1 MSLFTMNEGYG
12 YNDIYS
18 LEESRVTD
26 ALKSFK
32 EKVVYLFKRSNEMV
46 MVTAASQNGVTNNAA
61 KQEVERTANNIE
73 KDIKTVENSD
83 DVSREDLTALERFKK
98 RVEDKL
104 EKWDKEIKE
113 LKFKDEGIGTKVIN
127 AIKWAFIQLK
137 RIFTK
142 ILKLLVS
149 AISAIYN
156 KIRGVE

>member
-1 MSLFTMNEGYG
+1 MSLFIMNEGYG

-32 EKVVYLFKRSNEMV
+32 EKVVYLFKRSNEIMA
-46 MVTAASQNGVTNNAA
+46 TSQTGVINNTT
-61 KQEVERTANNIE
+61 KQDVEKTANDIE
-73 KDIKTVENSD
+73 RDIKTVENSD
-83 DVSREDLTALERFKK
+83 ETSREDLTALERFKK
-98 RVEDKL
+98 RLEDKL

-156 KIRGVE
+156 KIRGVD

>member
-1 MSLFTMNEGYG
+1 MPLFTMNEGYG

-26 ALKSFK
+26 AFKSFK
-32 EKVVYLFKRSNEMV
+32 EKVKRLFTKSNEMV
-46 MVTAASQNGVTNNAA
+46 AESQNGVTNNTA
-61 KQEVERTANNIE
+61 KQEVEKTANDIE
-73 KDIKTVENSD
+73 RDIKTVESSNE
-83 DVSREDLTALERFKK
+83 VSREDLTTLERFQK
-98 RVEDKL
+98 RLEDKL

-149 AISAIYN
+149 AISKIYN
-156 KIRGVE
+156 KIRGIE

>member
-1 MSLFTMNEGYG
+1 MPLFTMNEGYG

-26 ALKSFK
+26 AFKSFK
-32 EKVVYLFKRSNEMV
+32 EKVKRLFTKSNEMV
-46 MVTAASQNGVTNNAA
+46 AESQNGVTNNTA
-61 KQEVERTANNIE
+61 KQEVEKTANDIE
-73 KDIKTVENSD
+73 RDIKTVENSNE
-83 DVSREDLTALERFKK
+83 VSREDLTALERFKK
-98 RVEDKL
+98 RLEDKL

-149 AISAIYN
+149 AISKIYN
-156 KIRGVE
+156 KIRGIE

>member
-32 EKVVYLFKRSNEMV
+32 EKVVYLFKRSNEM
-46 MVTAASQNGVTNNAA
+46 MATSQTGVINNTT
-61 KQEVERTANNIE
+61 KQDVEKTANEIE
-73 KDIKTVENSD
+73 RDIKTVESSNE
-83 DVSREDLTALERFKK
+83 VSREDLTTLERFKK
-98 RVEDKL
+98 RLEDKL

>member
-1 MSLFTMNEGYG
+1 MPLFTMNEGYG

-26 ALKSFK
+26 AFKSFK
-32 EKVVYLFKRSNEMV
+32 EKVKRLFTKSNEMV
-46 MVTAASQNGVTNNAA
+46 AESQNGVTNNTA
-61 KQEVERTANNIE
+61 KQEVERTANDIE

-83 DVSREDLTALERFKK
+83 DVNREDLTALERFKK
-98 RVEDKL
+98 RLEDKL

-149 AISAIYN
+149 AISKIYN
-156 KIRGVE
+156 KIRGIE

>member
-26 ALKSFK
+26 AFKSFK
-32 EKVVYLFKRSNEMV
+32 EKVKRLFTKSNEMV
-46 MVTAASQNGVTNNAA
+46 AESQNGVTNNTA
-61 KQEVERTANNIE
+61 KQEVEKTANDIE
-73 KDIKTVENSD
+73 RDIKTVENSD
-83 DVSREDLTALERFKK
+83 DVSREDLTTLERFKK
-98 RVEDKL
+98 RLEDKL

-127 AIKWAFIQLK
+127 AIKWVFIQLK

-149 AISAIYN
+149 AISKIYN
-156 KIRGVE
+156 KIRGIE

>member
-18 LEESRVTD
+18 LEESRVTN

-32 EKVVYLFKRSNEMV
+32 EKVVYLFKRSNEMIA
-46 MVTAASQNGVTNNAA
+46 TSQTGVINNTT
-61 KQEVERTANNIE
+61 KQDVEKTANDIE
-73 KDIKTVENSD
+73 RDIKTVENSD
-83 DVSREDLTALERFKK
+83 ETSREDLTTLERFKK
-98 RVEDKL
+98 RLEEKLDKL
-104 EKWDKEIKE
+104 DKEIKE
-113 LKFKDEGIGTKVIN
+113 LKFKDEGIGIKVIN

-142 ILKLLVS
+142 ILKSLVS

-156 KIRGVE
+156 KIRGVD

>member
-32 EKVVYLFKRSNEMV
+32 EKVVYLFKRSNEMIV
-46 MVTAASQNGVTNNAA
+46 ISQNGVTNNAV
-61 KQEVERTANNIE
+61 KQDVEKTANEIE
-73 KDIKTVENSD
+73 RDIKTVESSNE
-83 DVSREDLTALERFKK
+83 VSREDLTALERFKK
-98 RVEDKL
+98 RLEDKL

-127 AIKWAFIQLK
+127 AIK
-137 RIFTK
+137 
-142 ILKLLVS
+142 
-149 AISAIYN
+149 
-156 KIRGVE
+156 

>member
-1 MSLFTMNEGYG
+1 MPLFTMNEGYG

-26 ALKSFK
+26 AFKSFK
-32 EKVVYLFKRSNEMV
+32 EKVKRLFTKSNEMV
-46 MVTAASQNGVTNNAA
+46 AESQNGVTNNAA
-61 KQEVERTANNIE
+61 KQEVEKTANDIE
-73 KDIKTVENSD
+73 RDIKTVENSD
-83 DVSREDLTALERFKK
+83 DVSREDLTTLERFKK
-98 RVEDKL
+98 RLEDKL

-113 LKFKDEGIGTKVIN
+113 LKFKDEGIGTKIIN

-149 AISAIYN
+149 AISKIYN
-156 KIRGVE
+156 KIRGIE

>member
-1 MSLFTMNEGYG
+1 MPLFTMNEGYG

-26 ALKSFK
+26 AFKSFK
-32 EKVVYLFKRSNEMV
+32 EKVKRLFNKSNEMV
-46 MVTAASQNGVTNNAA
+46 AESQNGVTNNAA
-61 KQEVERTANNIE
+61 KQEVEKTANDIE
-73 KDIKTVENSD
+73 RDIKTVENSNE
-83 DVSREDLTALERFKK
+83 VSREDLTTLERFKK
-98 RVEDKL
+98 RLEEKL
-104 EKWDKEIKE
+104 DKWDKEIKE

>member
-1 MSLFTMNEGYG
+1 MSLFIMNERYG

-32 EKVVYLFKRSNEMV
+32 EKVVYLFKRSNELMV
-46 MVTAASQNGVTNNAA
+46 ASQTGVTNNAS
-61 KQEVERTANNIE
+61 KQEVETTANEIE
-73 KDIKTVENSD
+73 RDIKTVENSD

-98 RVEDKL
+98 RLEDKL

-149 AISAIYN
+149 AISKIYN
-156 KIRGVE
+156 KIRGIE

>member
-1 MSLFTMNEGYG
+1 MPLFTMNEGYG

-26 ALKSFK
+26 AFRSFK
-32 EKVVYLFKRSNEMV
+32 EKVKRLFIKSNEMV
-46 MVTAASQNGVTNNAA
+46 AESQNGVTNNAT
-61 KQEVERTANNIE
+61 KQDVEKTANEIE
-73 KDIKTVENSD
+73 RDIKTVENSD
-83 DVSREDLTALERFKK
+83 ETSREDLTALERFKK
-98 RVEDKL
+98 RLEDKL

-149 AISAIYN
+149 AISKIYN
-156 KIRGVE
+156 KIRGID

>member
-1 MSLFTMNEGYG
+1 MPLFTMNEGYG

-26 ALKSFK
+26 AFKSFR
-32 EKVVYLFKRSNEMV
+32 EKVKRLFTKSNEMV
-46 MVTAASQNGVTNNAA
+46 AESQNGVTNNTA
-61 KQEVERTANNIE
+61 KQEVEKTANEIE
-73 KDIKTVENSD
+73 KDIKTVENSN

-98 RVEDKL
+98 RLEDKL

-156 KIRGVE
+156 KIRGVD

>member
-1 MSLFTMNEGYG
+1 MPLFTMNEGYG

-26 ALKSFK
+26 AFRSFK
-32 EKVVYLFKRSNEMV
+32 EKVKRLFIKSNEMV
-46 MVTAASQNGVTNNAA
+46 AESQNGVTNNTA
-61 KQEVERTANNIE
+61 KQEVEKTANEIE
-73 KDIKTVENSD
+73 RDIKTVENSD

-98 RVEDKL
+98 RLEDKL

-156 KIRGVE
+156 KIRGIE

>member
-1 MSLFTMNEGYG
+1 MPLFTMNEGYG

-26 ALKSFK
+26 AFKSFK
-32 EKVVYLFKRSNEMV
+32 EKVKRLFIKSNEMV
-46 MVTAASQNGVTNNAA
+46 TDSQNGVTNNAA
-61 KQEVERTANNIE
+61 KQDVEKTANDIE
-73 KDIKTVENSD
+73 RDIKTVENSNE
-83 DVSREDLTALERFKK
+83 VSREDLTTLERFKK
-98 RVEDKL
+98 RLEDKL

-149 AISAIYN
+149 AISKIYN
-156 KIRGVE
+156 KIRGIE

>member
-1 MSLFTMNEGYG
+1 MSLFTMNEGYE

-32 EKVVYLFKRSNEMV
+32 EKVVYLFKRSNEIMA
-46 MVTAASQNGVTNNAA
+46 TSQTGVINNTT
-61 KQEVERTANNIE
+61 KQDVEKTANDIE
-73 KDIKTVENSD
+73 RDIKTVENSD
-83 DVSREDLTALERFKK
+83 DVSREDLTTLERFKK
-98 RVEDKL
+98 RLEDKL

-149 AISAIYN
+149 AISKIYN
-156 KIRGVE
+156 KIRGIE

>member
-1 MSLFTMNEGYG
+1 MPLFTMNEGYG

-26 ALKSFK
+26 AFKSFK
-32 EKVVYLFKRSNEMV
+32 EKVKRLFNKSNEMV
-46 MVTAASQNGVTNNAA
+46 AESQNGVTNNTV
-61 KQEVERTANNIE
+61 KQEVEKTANDIE
-73 KDIKTVENSD
+73 RDIKNVENSD
-83 DVSREDLTALERFKK
+83 DVNREDLTALERFKK
-98 RVEDKL
+98 RLEDKL

-149 AISAIYN
+149 AISKIYN
-156 KIRGVE
+156 KIRGIE

>member
-1 MSLFTMNEGYG
+1 M
-12 YNDIYS
+12 I
-18 LEESRVTD
+18 VI
-26 ALKSFK
+26 
-32 EKVVYLFKRSNEMV
+32 
-46 MVTAASQNGVTNNAA
+46 SQNGVTNNAV
-61 KQEVERTANNIE
+61 KQDVEKTANEIE
-73 KDIKTVENSD
+73 RDIKTVESSNE
-83 DVSREDLTALERFKK
+83 VSREDLTALERFKK
-98 RVEDKL
+98 RLEDKL

-127 AIKWAFIQLK
+127 TIKWVFIQLK

>member
-1 MSLFTMNEGYG
+1 MPLFTMNEGYG

-26 ALKSFK
+26 AFKSFK
-32 EKVVYLFKRSNEMV
+32 EKVKRLFIKSNEMV
-46 MVTAASQNGVTNNAA
+46 TDSQNGVTNNAA
-61 KQEVERTANNIE
+61 KQDVEKTANDIE
-73 KDIKTVENSD
+73 RDIKTVENSNE
-83 DVSREDLTALERFKK
+83 VSREDLTTLERFKK
-98 RVEDKL
+98 RLEEKL
-104 EKWDKEIKE
+104 DKWDKEIKE

-156 KIRGVE
+156 KIRGVD

>member
-32 EKVVYLFKRSNEMV
+32 EKVVYLFKRSNEMMTV
-46 MVTAASQNGVTNNAA
+46 SQTGVVNNAT
-61 KQEVERTANNIE
+61 KQEVEKTANDIE
-73 KDIKTVENSD
+73 RDIKTVENSD
-83 DVSREDLTALERFKK
+83 ETSREDLTALERFKK
-98 RVEDKL
+98 RLEDKL

-149 AISAIYN
+149 AISKIYN
-156 KIRGVE
+156 KIRGIE

>member
-1 MSLFTMNEGYG
+1 MPLFTMNEGYG

-26 ALKSFK
+26 AFKSFK
-32 EKVVYLFKRSNEMV
+32 EKVKRLFIKSNEMV
-46 MVTAASQNGVTNNAA
+46 TNSQNGVTNNAA
-61 KQEVERTANNIE
+61 KQEVEKTANDIE
-73 KDIKTVENSD
+73 RDIKTVENSNE
-83 DVSREDLTALERFKK
+83 VSREDLTTLERFKK
-98 RVEDKL
+98 RLEEKL
-104 EKWDKEIKE
+104 DKWDKEIKE

-156 KIRGVE
+156 KIRGIE

>member
-32 EKVVYLFKRSNEMV
+32 EKVVYLFKRSNEMIV
-46 MVTAASQNGVTNNAA
+46 ISQNGVTNNAV
-61 KQEVERTANNIE
+61 KQDVEKTANDIE
-73 KDIKTVENSD
+73 KDIKTVENSNE
-83 DVSREDLTALERFKK
+83 VSREDLTSLERFKK
-98 RVEDKL
+98 RLEDKL

-113 LKFKDEGIGTKVIN
+113 LKFKDEGIGTKVVN

-156 KIRGVE
+156 KIRGVD

>member
-32 EKVVYLFKRSNEMV
+32 EKVVYLFKRSNEIMA
-46 MVTAASQNGVTNNAA
+46 TSQIGVINNTT
-61 KQEVERTANNIE
+61 KQDVEKTANDIE
-73 KDIKTVENSD
+73 RDIKTVENSD
-83 DVSREDLTALERFKK
+83 DVSREDLTTLERFKK
-98 RVEDKL
+98 RLEDKL

-113 LKFKDEGIGTKVIN
+113 LKFKDEGIGTKVVN

-156 KIRGVE
+156 KIRGVD

>member
-32 EKVVYLFKRSNEMV
+32 EKVVYLFKRSNEM
-46 MVTAASQNGVTNNAA
+46 MTTSQTGVINNTT
-61 KQEVERTANNIE
+61 KQDVEKTANIIE
-73 KDIKTVENSD
+73 KDIKTVENSN
-83 DVSREDLTALERFKK
+83 DVSREDLTTLERFKK
-98 RVEDKL
+98 RLEDKL

-149 AISAIYN
+149 AISKIYN
-156 KIRGVE
+156 KIRGIE

>member
-32 EKVVYLFKRSNEMV
+32 EKVVYLFKRSNEM
-46 MVTAASQNGVTNNAA
+46 MTTSQTGVINNTT
-61 KQEVERTANNIE
+61 KQDVEKTANIIE
-73 KDIKTVENSD
+73 KDIKTVENSND
-83 DVSREDLTALERFKK
+83 ASREDLTTLERFKK
-98 RVEDKL
+98 RLEDKL

-113 LKFKDEGIGTKVIN
+113 LKFKDEGIGTKVVN

-156 KIRGVE
+156 KIRGVD

>member
-18 LEESRVTD
+18 LEESRFTD
-26 ALKSFK
+26 TFKSFK
-32 EKVVYLFKRSNEMV
+32 EKVKRLFTKSNEMV
-46 MVTAASQNGVTNNAA
+46 AESQNGVTNNTA
-61 KQEVERTANNIE
+61 KQEVEKTANEIE
-73 KDIKTVENSD
+73 KDIKTVENSN
-83 DVSREDLTALERFKK
+83 DVSREDLTTLERFKK
-98 RVEDKL
+98 RLEDKL

-156 KIRGVE
+156 KIRGIE

>member
-1 MSLFTMNEGYG
+1 MPLFTMNEGYG

-26 ALKSFK
+26 AFKSFK
-32 EKVVYLFKRSNEMV
+32 EKVKRLFTKSNEMV
-46 MVTAASQNGVTNNAA
+46 AESQNGVTNNTA
-61 KQEVERTANNIE
+61 KQEVEKTANDIE
-73 KDIKTVENSD
+73 RDIKTVENSNE
-83 DVSREDLTALERFKK
+83 VSREDLTTLERFKK
-98 RVEDKL
+98 RLEDKL

-156 KIRGVE
+156 KIRGVD

>member
-1 MSLFTMNEGYG
+1 MPLFTMNEGYG

-26 ALKSFK
+26 AFKSFK
-32 EKVVYLFKRSNEMV
+32 EKVKRLFTKSNEMV
-46 MVTAASQNGVTNNAA
+46 AESQNGVTNNTA
-61 KQEVERTANNIE
+61 KQEVEKTANDIE
-73 KDIKTVENSD
+73 RDIKAVENSN
-83 DVSREDLTALERFKK
+83 DVSREDLTTLERFKK
-98 RVEDKL
+98 RLEDKL

-156 KIRGVE
+156 KIRGIE

>member
-1 MSLFTMNEGYG
+1 MPLFTMNEGYG

-32 EKVVYLFKRSNEMV
+32 EKVVYLFKRSNEIMA
-46 MVTAASQNGVTNNAA
+46 TSQTGVTNNAA
-61 KQEVERTANNIE
+61 KQEVEKTANEIE
-73 KDIKTVENSD
+73 RDIKTVESNNE
-83 DVSREDLTALERFKK
+83 VSREDLTALERFKK
-98 RVEDKL
+98 RLEEKL

-149 AISAIYN
+149 AISKIYN
-156 KIRGVE
+156 KIRGIE

>member
-32 EKVVYLFKRSNEMV
+32 EKVVYLFKRSNEM
-46 MVTAASQNGVTNNAA
+46 MVTSQTWVTNNAV
-61 KQEVERTANNIE
+61 KQDVEKTANDIE
-73 KDIKTVENSD
+73 RDIKTVENSN
-83 DVSREDLTALERFKK
+83 DVSREDLTTLERFKK
-98 RVEDKL
+98 RLEDKL

-149 AISAIYN
+149 AISKIYN
-156 KIRGVE
+156 KIRGIE

>member
-1 MSLFTMNEGYG
+1 MPLFTMNEGYG

-26 ALKSFK
+26 AFKSFK
-32 EKVVYLFKRSNEMV
+32 EKVKRLFNKSNEMV
-46 MVTAASQNGVTNNAA
+46 AESQNGVTNNAA
-61 KQEVERTANNIE
+61 KQEVEKTANDIE
-73 KDIKTVENSD
+73 RDIKTVENSNE
-83 DVSREDLTALERFKK
+83 VSREDLTTLERFKK
-98 RVEDKL
+98 RLEEKL
-104 EKWDKEIKE
+104 DKWDKEIKE

-149 AISAIYN
+149 AISKIYN
-156 KIRGVE
+156 KIRGIE

>member
-1 MSLFTMNEGYG
+1 MPLFTMNEGYG

-26 ALKSFK
+26 AFKAFK
-32 EKVVYLFKRSNEMV
+32 EKVKRLFTKSNEMV
-46 MVTAASQNGVTNNAA
+46 ADSQNGVTNNAA
-61 KQEVERTANNIE
+61 KQEVEKTANDIE
-73 KDIKTVENSD
+73 RDIKTVESSNE
-83 DVSREDLTALERFKK
+83 VSREDLTALERFKK
-98 RVEDKL
+98 RLEDKL

-149 AISAIYN
+149 AISKIYN
-156 KIRGVE
+156 KIRGIE

>member
-32 EKVVYLFKRSNEMV
+32 EKVVYLFKRSNEM
-46 MVTAASQNGVTNNAA
+46 MTTSQTGVINNTS
-61 KQEVERTANNIE
+61 KQDVEKTANIIE
-73 KDIKTVENSD
+73 KDIKTVENSND
-83 DVSREDLTALERFKK
+83 ASREDLTTLERFKK
-98 RVEDKL
+98 RLEDKL

-149 AISAIYN
+149 AISKIYN
-156 KIRGVE
+156 KIRGIE

>member
-1 MSLFTMNEGYG
+1 MPLFTMNEGYG

-26 ALKSFK
+26 AFKSFK
-32 EKVVYLFKRSNEMV
+32 EKVKRLFIKSNEMV
-46 MVTAASQNGVTNNAA
+46 TDSQNGVTNNAA
-61 KQEVERTANNIE
+61 KQEVEKTANDIE
-73 KDIKTVENSD
+73 RDIKTVENSD
-83 DVSREDLTALERFKK
+83 ETNREDLTALERFKK
-98 RVEDKL
+98 RLEDKL
-104 EKWDKEIKE
+104 EKLDKEIKE

-149 AISAIYN
+149 AISKIYN
-156 KIRGVE
+156 KIRGIE

>member
-32 EKVVYLFKRSNEMV
+32 EKVVYLFKRSNEMI
-46 MVTAASQNGVTNNAA
+46 TTSHAGVVNNAA
-61 KQEVERTANNIE
+61 KQEVEKTANDIE
-73 KDIKTVENSD
+73 RDIKTVENSD
-83 DVSREDLTALERFKK
+83 EVSKEDLTTLERFKK
-98 RVEDKL
+98 RLEEKL
-104 EKWDKEIKE
+104 DKWDKEIKE

-127 AIKWAFIQLK
+127 TIKWVFIQLK

>member
-1 MSLFTMNEGYG
+1 MPLFTMNEGYG

-26 ALKSFK
+26 AFKSFK
-32 EKVVYLFKRSNEMV
+32 EKVKRLFIKSNEMV
-46 MVTAASQNGVTNNAA
+46 TDSQNGVTNNAA
-61 KQEVERTANNIE
+61 KQDVEKTANDIE
-73 KDIKTVENSD
+73 RDIKTVENSNE
-83 DVSREDLTALERFKK
+83 VSREDLTALERFKK
-98 RVEDKL
+98 RLEDKL

>member
-32 EKVVYLFKRSNEMV
+32 EKVVYLFKRSNEMIV
-46 MVTAASQNGVTNNAA
+46 ISKNGVTNNAV
-61 KQEVERTANNIE
+61 KQDVEKTANFIE
-73 KDIKTVENSD
+73 KDIKTVENSNE
-83 DVSREDLTALERFKK
+83 VSREDLTTLERFKK
-98 RVEDKL
+98 RLEEKL
-104 EKWDKEIKE
+104 DKWDKEIKE

-156 KIRGVE
+156 KIRRVD

>member
-1 MSLFTMNEGYG
+1 MPLFTMNEGYG

-26 ALKSFK
+26 AFKSFK
-32 EKVVYLFKRSNEMV
+32 EKVKRLFIKSNEI
-46 MVTAASQNGVTNNAA
+46 VTDSQNGVTNNAA
-61 KQEVERTANNIE
+61 KQDVEKTANDIE
-73 KDIKTVENSD
+73 RDIKTVENSNE
-83 DVSREDLTALERFKK
+83 VSREDLTTLERFKK
-98 RVEDKL
+98 RLEEKL
-104 EKWDKEIKE
+104 DKWDKEIKE

-149 AISAIYN
+149 VISKIYN
-156 KIRGVE
+156 KIRGIE

>member
-1 MSLFTMNEGYG
+1 MPLFTMNEGYG

-26 ALKSFK
+26 AFKSFK
-32 EKVVYLFKRSNEMV
+32 EKVKRLFIKSNEMV
-46 MVTAASQNGVTNNAA
+46 AESQNGVTNNAA
-61 KQEVERTANNIE
+61 KQEVEKTANEIE
-73 KDIKTVENSD
+73 RDIKTVESSNE
-83 DVSREDLTALERFKK
+83 VSREDLTTLERFKK
-98 RVEDKL
+98 RLEDKL

-156 KIRGVE
+156 KIRGIE